1 MPYSPVKTTTVG
13 RKVILEIEL
22 PERGEL
28 SQRGRAENLVDPTE
42 WVALGEPGLWLR
54 MTLCR
59 SLRSSRGRTR

>member
-1 MPYSPVKTTTVG
+1 MPYSSIKTTTVG
-13 RKVILEIEL
+13 RKVILEIDL

-42 WVALGEPGLWLR
+42 WVPLGEPGLWLK

-59 SLRSSRGRTR
+59 SLRASRRISS